1 MFGKAMAIPG
11 NEIFNSFSHLAGAT
25 ASAFMTA
32 LFVVIAAAH
41 DTALAVAVGMTGASY
56 ILLFASS
63 FMYHANGAGGTGRR
77 AWLALDHLAIF
88 VMMAGSYVGPLYIF
102 ALEELRRVLLAA
114 VALCAAAGIVLQIR
128 LMDSP
133 NWVSVAIYAPLG
145 MISIV
150 PMALLWHVADTA
162 PAHLVPL
169 SLMKALLVGGLAM
182 YGIGGMV
189 YALRR
194 PDPGPQLFGFHGL
207 FHVCVL
213 AGAGLHGAALYYSI
227 RAYPVIRE
235 CVSRV
240 SG

>member
-1 MFGKAMAIPG
+1 LAYPCSAPRSPPEMTYWIGTLRIPPPMTDT
-11 NEIFNSFSHLAGAT
+11 S
-25 ASAFMTA
+25 SAVPFRP
-32 LFVVIAAAH
+32 
-41 DTALAVAVGMTGASY
+41 G
-56 ILLFASS
+56 
-63 FMYHANGAGGTGRR
+63 
-77 AWLALDHLAIF
+77 
-88 VMMAGSYVGPLYIF
+88 
-102 ALEELRRVLLAA
+102 VLLAA
-114 VALCAAAGIVLQIR
+114 VALCAAAGIVLKIR